1 MTTAG
6 IRSIQKCW
14 FVLTPIVLF
23 SFLVSGCGPSQQEI
37 MAKERLERT
46 KGFYEQVKSNPD
58 AIAYAP
64 ADLYDAQ
71 KAMSAAEQAK
81 DYQKMEHLTYLAE
94 RKAQT
99 VMAVTEQRKAEKE
112 TASLSKEIGELV
124 LQKRDEEARLARADA
139 EKARLLALERA
150 SEAEKARMDAEA
162 KAREAEKARMEIE
175 AKGRQLEE
183 ARRLAELRAQEAER
197 AKLAALAE
205 AEKAAKARAE
215 AAQLAKEVS
224 DLKAKQ
230 TERGIVLTMG
240 DVLFATAQSTLFPGG
255 IRSVQK
261 LAGFLKKYPER
272 QVLIEGH
279 TDSVGSEEYNLGLSE
294 KRADAVREELVRQG
308 ISPERIFTRG
318 YGKKYPEASNDTPVG
333 RQQNRRVEVIILK
346 EGVKP
351 ENQFRE

>member
-1 MTTAG
+1 MTAIG

-14 FVLTPIVLF
+14 SVLTPIVWL

-37 MAKERLERT
+37 MAKDRLERA
-46 KGFYEQVKSNPD
+46 KGFYERAKSNPD
-58 AIAYAP
+58 VHTYAP
-64 ADLYDAQ
+64 ASLYDAQ

-81 DYQKMEHLTYLAE
+81 DYQKMEQLSYLAE

-99 VMAVTEQRKAEKE
+99 VMAITEQRKAEKE
-112 TASLSKEIGELV
+112 TASLSTEISQLV
-124 LQKRDEEARLARADA
+124 LQKRDQEAKLARA
-139 EKARLLALERA
+139 
-150 SEAEKARMDAEA
+150 EAEKARMNAEA
-162 KAREAEKARMEIE
+162 KTRETEKARMEIE
-175 AKGRQLEE
+175 AKRLELEE
-183 ARRLAELRAQEAER
+183 ARRLAELRAKEAEA

-205 AEKAAKARAE
+205 AERAAKARAE
-215 AAQLAKEVS
+215 ASQLAKEVS

-230 TERGIVLTMG
+230 TDRGIVLTIG

-261 LAGFLKKYPER
+261 LAEFLKKYSDR

-294 KRADAVREELVRQG
+294 KRADAVRDELVKQG
-308 ISPERIFTRG
+308 ISSERIFTRG
-318 YGKKYPEASNDTPVG
+318 YGKKYPEASNDTPAG

-351 ENQFRE
+351 ETQFRE